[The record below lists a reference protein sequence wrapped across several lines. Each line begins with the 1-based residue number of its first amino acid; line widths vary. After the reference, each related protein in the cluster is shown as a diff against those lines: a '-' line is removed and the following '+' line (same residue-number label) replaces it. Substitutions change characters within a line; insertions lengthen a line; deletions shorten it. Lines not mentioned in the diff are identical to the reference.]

1 MLGRLDQRI
10 QIDAARV
17 SGNLQRV
24 DQILG
29 AEVSVGSGRLAR
41 MFHTQPDQMHFTEGT
56 EPSPQRARSP
66 AHRGHRADKVLG
78 SVTSVLTSV
87 RSVTKGFLQKSVIDA
102 G

>member
-41 MFHTQPDQMHFTEGT
+41 MFHTQTDQMHFTEGT
-56 EPSPQRARSP
+56 EPSPQRPQSGQGAWLR
-66 AHRGHRADKVLG
+66 DLG
-78 SVTSVLTSV
+78 SDLGALCDKRISSE
-87 RSVTKGFLQKSVIDA
+87 KCD
-102 G
+102 